1 MELTDRYQV
10 PRQEDR
16 RERRAGEPL
25 GLCVHLERQG
35 SPGKRPLVF
44 CFLFE
49 SRFTAQRQV
58 HRGEAEAQKGEVR
71 MHAQGGQQWFSVPG
85 LSWGQAGWALPA
97 HVWSRRS
104 PWWMRTRA
112 SHSWITGTCQIA
124 TGEAFDPLDEGIV
137 NSIHTLSKMCLVL
150 WVNVV

>member
-1 MELTDRYQV
+1 MYIKKKKTPVNPTLAVKR
-10 PRQEDR
+10 
-16 RERRAGEPL
+16 L
-25 GLCVHLERQG
+25 LERD
-35 SPGKRPLVF
+35 PWF

-85 LSWGQAGWALPA
+85 LFWGQAGWALPA

-104 PWWMRTRA
+104 
-112 SHSWITGTCQIA
+112 
-124 TGEAFDPLDEGIV
+124 
-137 NSIHTLSKMCLVL
+137 L
-150 WVNVV
+150 W